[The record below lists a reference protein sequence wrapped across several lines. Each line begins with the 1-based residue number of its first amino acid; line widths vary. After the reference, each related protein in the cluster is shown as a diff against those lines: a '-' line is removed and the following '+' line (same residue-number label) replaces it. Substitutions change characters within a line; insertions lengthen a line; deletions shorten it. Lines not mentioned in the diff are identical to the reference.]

1 MLERQSALQ
10 SALRLRP
17 PGLLGTTDRQN
28 AGVHLTEH
36 RQGALI
42 QVTAFA
48 QSIDAA
54 GAIVADLV
62 HLPLPEKCRFTGN
75 AMANLALIG
84 PGTWLLS
91 DGDSVLPN
99 AATLRKA
106 LRGHAT
112 VVDLSHAR
120 TAFWLSG
127 PAAIRTLAKFCSLDL
142 AGGAF
147 PTGSATNT
155 RLGHIGMTL
164 ARRDD
169 TPTFE
174 ILVYRGFAEH
184 AFEALVESGAEFGL
198 EIVG

>member
-1 MLERQSALQ
+1 M
-10 SALRLRP
+10 
-17 PGLLGTTDRQN
+17 
-28 AGVHLTEH
+28 
-36 RQGALI
+36 
-42 QVTAFA
+42 
-48 QSIDAA
+48 
-54 GAIVADLV
+54 
-62 HLPLPEKCRFTGN
+62 
-75 AMANLALIG
+75 
-84 PGTWLLS
+84 
-91 DGDSVLPN
+91 
-99 AATLRKA
+99 
-106 LRGHAT
+106 RGQAT

-120 TAFWLSG
+120 TAFRLSG
-127 PAAIRTLAKFCSLDL
+127 PAAVRTLAKFCSLDL
-142 AGGAF
+142 AGSAF

>member
-10 SALRLRP
+10 SAMRLRP
-17 PGLLGTTDRQN
+17 PGLLGATDRDHV
-28 AGVHLTEH
+28 GVRLGEH
-36 RQGALI
+36 RLGALL
-42 QVTAFA
+42 QVSAFA
-48 QSIDAA
+48 QSIDQA
-54 GAIVADLV
+54 GAILADL
-62 HLPLPEKCRFTGN
+62 LKLALPENNRFTGD
-75 AMANLALIG
+75 AHSSLSLTG

-91 DGDSVLPN
+91 DDTGAWPDAP
-99 AATLRKA
+99 TLRAA
-106 LRGHAT
+106 LRGWAT

-120 TAFWLSG
+120 TAFELSG
-127 PAAIRTLAKFCSLDL
+127 PAAIRTIAKFCSLDL

-169 TPTFE
+169 APSFE
-174 ILVYRGFAEH
+174 ILVYRGYAEH
-184 AFEALVESGAEFGL
+184 AYEALVESGAEFGL